1 MKKLLLSVSFLG
13 GLSCQPEEEP
23 FTDVAA
29 RAAGQYQIQ
38 AYVLNGDTLYTS
50 TGVNKIGVSE
60 FYIVLGRIKPDSVRI
75 STVYRKQGEPGI
87 INLLKTAG
95 VREVNGTFQ
104 LSTYSGT
111 SSRYEGRIQGAS
123 LYERTLGGG
132 PVVVPTTYTWQKP
145 NDPALE
151 GIIISAQK

>member
-13 GLSCQPEEEP
+13 CLACQPKEEV
-23 FTDVAA
+23 FTDPAA

-38 AYVLNGDTLYTS
+38 AYVINGDTLYTN

-60 FYIVLGRIKPDSVRI
+60 FSIVLGRIKPDSVRLA
-75 STVYRKQGEPGI
+75 TVYRKQGEPGR
-87 INLLKTAG
+87 INLLKTVAIN
-95 VREVNGTFQ
+95 EVNGTFQ
-104 LSTYSGT
+104 LSTNTIT

-132 PVVVPTTYTWQKP
+132 AVVVPATYTWRKP